1 MSKKHIFVVDGNSI
15 AHASHNGSL
24 LSVGDMQVQAI
35 YGFLRSMRAML
46 NTCPD
51 SEVIVLWDGKA
62 EFRKELFPEYKANR
76 DTLDAKQQASRD
88 ALRKQT
94 PIITKALTML
104 GVRQAKCFHLEA
116 DDLAGFL
123 VPKLALSGRKVTMVT
138 GDKDW
143 IQAVNTDIEW
153 FDPIRDRRCNERNFL
168 EFTEY
173 ETPLAFV
180 QGKALIGDSSDNI
193 SGVGGIGKVGAPLFL
208 ARWKNVYRFFEE
220 GESSG
225 KLSKAEAKLLTP
237 EGRAIFERNMNL
249 MDWKRSPKP
258 KKGEV
263 VYEAVQPNAEQF
275 SELCRK
281 LAFNSIL
288 REINPFLQTFGIN
301 QE

>member
-15 AHASHNGSL
+15 AHASHNGSI

-35 YGFLRSMRAML
+35 YGFLRSMRAMM
-46 NTCPD
+46 NTYPGSQVVC
-51 SEVIVLWDGKA
+51 LWDGKA
-62 EFRKELFPEYKANR
+62 EFRKKLYPEYKANR

-94 PIITKALTML
+94 PIIKEVLTYL
-104 GVRQAKCFHLEA
+104 GVRQAMCPHLEA

-123 VPKLALSGRKVTMVT
+123 APKLALSGRKVTMVT

-220 GESSG
+220 GGASG
-225 KLSKAEAKLLTP
+225 KLSKAEAKL
-237 EGRAIFERNMNL
+237 R
-249 MDWKRSPKP
+249 
-258 KKGEV
+258 
-263 VYEAVQPNAEQF
+263 
-275 SELCRK
+275 
-281 LAFNSIL
+281 
-288 REINPFLQTFGIN
+288 
-301 QE
+301 